1 MQKITLQQYS
11 TELQG
16 AGLKL
21 TYPRQRIFQVFQKT
35 KKPLSAQEVASK
47 LLDIH
52 FVTVYRNL
60 DSLSEA
66 GILVKIPHGFKFRYE
81 LSDKFLPHH
90 HHATCQKCGKSFKLN
105 SQHIEFLI
113 DEAAQVAG
121 IKPLS
126 HHIEVYGLCQKC
138 QSKP

>member
-1 MQKITLQQYS
+1 MQNITIDKFNQ
-11 TELQG
+11 ELQN

-21 TYPRQRIFQVFQKT
+21 TYPRKRIFQVFQKT
-35 KKPLSAQEVASK
+35 KKPLSASELASK
-47 LLDIH
+47 LIDIH

-66 GILVKIPHGFKFRYE
+66 GIITKLPHGFKFRYE

-90 HHATCQKCGKSFKLN
+90 HHATCQKCGASFKLN
-105 SQHIEFLI
+105 STQIEYLV
-113 DEAAQVAG
+113 DEAALLAG

-126 HHIEVYGLCQKC
+126 HHIEVMGLCNKC
-138 QSKP
+138 DN